1 MYIFLDT
8 HTCIYTYI
16 QLEDSWRKDFSRQ
29 KVYTPKVLI
38 GFKNERDKINNP
50 KMPNTTTACATSINI
65 ILLII
70 IKSGI
75 IFSVTIH
82 RLLHERILLFIIIMV
97 GTLDEFQTA
106 YRPLCFGASN
116 RKAIYSILY

>member
-1 MYIFLDT
+1 MYI
-8 HTCIYTYI
+8 CIYTYK

-38 GFKNERDKINNP
+38 GFENERDKINNP

-70 IKSGI
+70 IKSGV
-75 IFSVTIH
+75 IFFVTIH
-82 RLLHERILLFIIIMV
+82 GLLHERIVYYLL
-97 GTLDEFQTA
+97 L
-106 YRPLCFGASN
+106 SW
-116 RKAIYSILY
+116 

>member
-1 MYIFLDT
+1 MAEGF
-8 HTCIYTYI
+8 
-16 QLEDSWRKDFSRQ
+16 FSAQ

-38 GFKNERDKINNP
+38 GFENERDKINNP
-50 KMPNTTTACATSINI
+50 KMPNATTACATSINI

-82 RLLHERILLFIIIMV
+82 GLLHERILFIIIMV

-106 YRPLCFGASN
+106 YGPLCFGASN
-116 RKAIYSILY
+116 RKAIHSILY